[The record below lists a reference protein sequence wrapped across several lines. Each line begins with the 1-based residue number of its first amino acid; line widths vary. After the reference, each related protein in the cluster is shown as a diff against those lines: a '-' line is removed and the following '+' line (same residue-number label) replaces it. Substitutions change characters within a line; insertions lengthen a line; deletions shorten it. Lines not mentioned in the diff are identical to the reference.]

1 MMVRKENPTS
11 RDCVILSC
19 NRQCRPFVLLGFT
32 NEPTLTANI
41 TLFGLKNIR
50 TLVLMPEG
58 FGQVNEIVICSLA
71 YRYSC
76 QNKAWKN
83 VLPLKYFLEHA
94 YYFKRNPNFLED
106 GATQLQHRISRKS
119 EMMYL
124 LCTSNAHFNCTLCS
138 EQ

>member
-1 MMVRKENPTS
+1 MKREEIAWSYQATGS
-11 RDCVILSC
+11 AGFLY
-19 NRQCRPFVLLGFT
+19 LLGFS

-50 TLVLMPEG
+50 TLVLMLEG
-58 FGQVNEIVICSLA
+58 FGQAFEIVISSSA

-76 QNKAWKN
+76 QNKTWKN
-83 VLPLKYFLEHA
+83 VLPRKYFLEHA
-94 YYFKRNPNFLED
+94 YYFKRNPNSLED

-124 LCTSNAHFNCTLCS
+124 LCTSNAHFNYTLCS